1 MAHDETAVLRIE
13 ILDDRGLFARSG
25 HAVLTHDELSFEP
38 SRIDAILGAE
48 AWTVLLMDIDRLE
61 RSGFDLALVVH
72 TPDGA
77 RRLLGRGADLLH
89 ERLAMVLARRTASPR
104 ERVLLEGRAELAIDE
119 ADWRGGTLK
128 VTRQGLRFRAD
139 ELNVS
144 VSIFAV
150 GHLEYHAVRRVLEV
164 QTTDGLWRISGP
176 LALPCFALLAGLR
189 ENPTLDSRFEVWD
202 GARVHNNR
210 ERAGRVVLTAERF
223 RFTSTSLIDALAGA
237 DETFDW
243 PLAEID
249 RVALRGRNN
258 TQIGVTSEG
267 CEVVFRVP
275 DAGMAF
281 GFIRDA
287 LASVAAPGEPPP
299 STAGAVLDAEGLS
312 RFSGH
317 DATVMLAAPVV
328 LLPEAGVAERAWL
341 VVTDK
346 HLRIEGLAGVRTL
359 EWPDLHGPEGEPGPL
374 LALRTETES
383 IAMLPRGGA
392 RTAMLFWAKRP
403 MPPKRMLDTLRG
415 RPSDDTDASES
426 RNRRESYR
434 VSAPGRFLITITAKA
449 EGAEPET
456 LQLNDL
462 SLGGLAVLRT
472 DALTVADR
480 YVVRVPNGA
489 GAIELEAEV
498 VHSVPR
504 GTRKLPWRS
513 GMAFRNATPDVMQ
526 ELSEVWMAF
535 QREELRLARGAPDVS
550 RG

>member
-1 MAHDETAVLRIE
+1 MAQDDYEVLRIE

-25 HAVLTHDELSFEP
+25 HAVLTHDDLSFEP
-38 SRIDAILGAE
+38 SRVDAILGASP
-48 AWTVLLMDIDRLE
+48 WTVLLMDIDRLE
-61 RSGFDLALVVH
+61 RSGFDLGLVIH

-77 RRLLGRGADLLH
+77 RRLLGRGADVLH

-104 ERVLLEGRAELAIDE
+104 ERVLLEGRAELAIDDG
-119 ADWRGGTLK
+119 DWRGGTLK
-128 VTRQGLRFRAD
+128 VTRQGLRFQGD
-139 ELNVS
+139 EKVS

-150 GHLEYHAVRRVLEV
+150 GHLEYHTVRKVLEV
-164 QTTDGLWRISGP
+164 QTTDGLWRLSGP
-176 LALPCFALLAGLR
+176 LALPSFALLAGLR

-202 GARVHNNR
+202 GARIQNGR
-210 ERAGRVVLTAERF
+210 ERAGRIVLTSERF

-258 TQIGVTSEG
+258 AQIGVTCEG
-267 CEVVFRVP
+267 REVVFRVP
-275 DAGMAF
+275 DAGVAF
-281 GFIRDA
+281 GFLRDA
-287 LASVAAPGEPPP
+287 IASVPRPEEPTPT
-299 STAGAVLDAEGLS
+299 TAGAVLDAEGLA
-312 RFSGH
+312 RFAGN

-328 LLPEAGVAERAWL
+328 LLPEPGVAERAWL
-341 VVTDK
+341 VMTDK
-346 HLRIEGLAGVRTL
+346 NLRIEGLETHRTFD
-359 EWPDLHGPEGEPGPL
+359 WPDLQGPEGEPGPL
-374 LALRTETES
+374 LALHTENS
-383 IAMLPRGGA
+383 SLSMLPRGGA

-415 RPSDDTDASES
+415 RRSDDTDANEA

-434 VSAPGRFLITITAKA
+434 VSAPGRFLVTVTQVK
-449 EGAEPET
+449 EGAAPEV

-462 SLGGLAVLRT
+462 SLGGLALLREEP
-472 DALTVADR
+472 LTVADR
-480 YVVRVPNGA
+480 YAIRIPNGA
-489 GAIELEAEV
+489 RAIELEAEV
-498 VHSVPR
+498 IHAVPR

-535 QREELRLARGAPDVS
+535 QREELRLARG
-550 RG
+550 GG

>member
-1 MAHDETAVLRIE
+1 MAQDDFAVLRIE

-61 RSGFDLALVVH
+61 RSGFDLALVLH

-77 RRLLGRGADLLH
+77 RRLLGRGADVLH

-104 ERVLLEGRAELAIDE
+104 ERVLLEGRAELAIDDG
-119 ADWRGGTLK
+119 DWRGGTLK
-128 VTRQGLRFRAD
+128 VTRQGLRFGAD
-139 ELNVS
+139 ERQMS

-164 QTTDGLWRISGP
+164 QTTDGLWRVSGP
-176 LALPCFALLAGLR
+176 LALPCFALVAGLR
-189 ENPTLDSRFEVWD
+189 ENPKLDSRFEVWD
-202 GARVHNNR
+202 AARIDNNR

-258 TQIGVTSEG
+258 TQLGVTSEG
-267 CEVVFRVP
+267 REVVFRVP

-281 GFIRDA
+281 GFLRDA
-287 LASVAAPGEPPP
+287 LASVPQPDEPPP
-299 STAGAVLDAEGLS
+299 STAGAVLDAEGLA
-312 RFSGH
+312 RFGGH
-317 DATVMLAAPVV
+317 GATVFLAAPVV
-328 LLPEAGVAERAWL
+328 LLPEPGVAERGWL

-346 HLRIEGLAGVRTL
+346 HLRIEGVDTQRTF
-359 EWPDLHGPEGEPGPL
+359 EWPDLQGPEGEPGPL
-374 LALRTETES
+374 LALHTETES
-383 IAMLPRGGA
+383 LSMLPRGGA
-392 RTAMLFWAKRP
+392 KTAMLFWAKRP

-415 RPSDDTDASES
+415 RRSDDTDASES

-434 VSAPGRFLITITAKA
+434 VSAPGRFLVTVTRIE
-449 EGAEPET
+449 EGAAPEV

-462 SLGGLAVLRT
+462 SLGGLAVLREES
-472 DALTVADR
+472 LTVADR
-480 YVVRVPNGA
+480 YTVCIPNGVR
-489 GAIELEAEV
+489 AIELEAEV
-498 VHSVPR
+498 IHSVPR
-504 GTRKLPWRS
+504 GTRKLPWRT
-513 GMAFRNATPDVMQ
+513 GMAFRGATPEVMQ

-535 QREELRLARGAPDVS
+535 QREELRLARG
-550 RG
+550 G